1 MAAAVGE
8 VWQPE
13 KVRTVFIDM
22 AVGPGTVVVT
32 FPSNATGPSLTLEFE
47 KVFSRVPTGPVE
59 HDIELEAP
67 LLLQ

>member
-1 MAAAVGE
+1 
-8 VWQPE
+8 
-13 KVRTVFIDM
+13 M

-47 KVFSRVPTGPVE
+47 KVFCRVPTGPVE